1 MGAPGAGAGESP
13 AASAS
18 PEYLS
23 SSESPPPPSVSM
35 SESRPSSQHGH
46 RHPTLAARPSH
57 PTRARP
63 QSTTTSHANVN
74 AVLRHSKHIHVFHQA
89 SSETFQKVPCHAP
102 TPRRMPSS
110 SAIWMHTE
118 HPMTARQEAY
128 LTALS
133 KCRVDESLAELETW
147 PLGLAFVL
155 AACLACATHCHNL
168 IQNGS
173 AMAIGLASSE
183 LALPKPAHCSPCFP
197 TPTPGVRDADHDDV
211 TNRHAVNSPC
221 HSISPADVSASATS
235 TCARS
240 TGDRSD
246 HHGEL
251 CVITESATEATS
263 SLSGSFPFPFRCPNT
278 FLFSWTSIA
287 DDVSSTSPS
296 PPPPAASRR
305 SRTLFWRRIAA
316 ASLASPSVVVF
327 DAKGPNAGKQN
338 AYPRHSHRTL
348 RNARLARCAGSG
360 HGSTSSDATA
370 THAKNSM
377 TTGEPSKRLP
387 TAPTHVFSDPAP
399 SLDSSQ
405 HSPE

>member
-1 MGAPGAGAGESP
+1 
-13 AASAS
+13 
-18 PEYLS
+18 
-23 SSESPPPPSVSM
+23 M

-89 SSETFQKVPCHAP
+89 SSETFQNAPRHAP
-102 TPRRMPSS
+102 TPRRTPSS

-128 LTALS
+128 LAALS
-133 KCRVDESLAELETW
+133 KCRVGESLAELETW

-155 AACLACATHCHNL
+155 AACLACATHCHSL

-173 AMAIGLASSE
+173 ATAMGLASSE

-197 TPTPGVRDADHDDV
+197 TPPPGVRDARHDDV

-221 HSISPADVSASATS
+221 HSISPADVRASATS

-263 SLSGSFPFPFRCPNT
+263 SLSGSFPC
-278 FLFSWTSIA
+278 LF
-287 DDVSSTSPS
+287 VSSVSPS
-296 PPPPAASRR
+296 PPPASRR
-305 SRTLFWRRIAA
+305 SRTLPWRRIA

-327 DAKGPNAGKQN
+327 VAKGPNAGKQN
-338 AYPRHSHRTL
+338 ANPRHSHRTL

-387 TAPTHVFSDPAP
+387 TAPAHVFSDPAP

>member
-1 MGAPGAGAGESP
+1 
-13 AASAS
+13 
-18 PEYLS
+18 
-23 SSESPPPPSVSM
+23 
-35 SESRPSSQHGH
+35 
-46 RHPTLAARPSH
+46 
-57 PTRARP
+57 
-63 QSTTTSHANVN
+63 
-74 AVLRHSKHIHVFHQA
+74 
-89 SSETFQKVPCHAP
+89 
-102 TPRRMPSS
+102 MPSS

-128 LTALS
+128 LAALS
-133 KCRVDESLAELETW
+133 KCKVDESLAELETW

-155 AACLACATHCHNL
+155 AACLACATHCHNR

-173 AMAIGLASSE
+173 AMAMGLTSSE

-197 TPTPGVRDADHDDV
+197 TPPPGVRDADHDEV

-263 SLSGSFPFPFRCPNT
+263 SLSGSFPFPFPFPNPRPPCAP
-278 FLFSWTSIA
+278 SGTSPSGIE
-287 DDVSSTSPS
+287 VSSSPPS

-305 SRTLFWRRIAA
+305 SRTLFWRLTIL
-316 ASLASPSVVVF
+316 ASLASPSAPPLVLA
-327 DAKGPNAGKQN
+327 AKGPNAGKQN
-338 AYPRHSHRTL
+338 TYPRHSHRTL

-387 TAPTHVFSDPAP
+387 MAPTHVFSDPGP